1 MRVAEWGGRQAV
13 MEPLSQYIVQSSHS
27 MVYPG
32 DLKAES
38 SPFSKT
44 SLSMVFSIEV
54 PRVCISAAPCQVNWT
69 VRLGKDMMMS
79 RHKTLAQKAGF
90 RMQHTKR
97 KAVKPHVEVCLASE
111 HYFFVGGKT

>member
-1 MRVAEWGGRQAV
+1 
-13 MEPLSQYIVQSSHS
+13 
-27 MVYPG
+27 MVSPG

-54 PRVCISAAPCQVNWT
+54 PCVCISAAPCQVNWT

-79 RHKTLAQKAGF
+79 RHKTLAKQAGF
-90 RMQHTKR
+90 RMQHTKS
-97 KAVKPHVEVCLASE
+97 KTIKPHIEVRLASE
-111 HYFFVGGKT
+111 HYFFV